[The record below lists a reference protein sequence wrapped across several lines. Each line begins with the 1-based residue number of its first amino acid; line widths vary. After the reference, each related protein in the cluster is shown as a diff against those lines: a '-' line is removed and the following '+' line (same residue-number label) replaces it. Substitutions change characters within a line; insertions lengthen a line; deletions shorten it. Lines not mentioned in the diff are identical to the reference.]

1 MVIKRLVVGLLQVN
15 CFVVFDEET
24 KEAIIIDPGGDAR
37 EILKF
42 AEKNNLKIKYIV
54 NTHGHLDHTYDNRK
68 IKEATNSPLLIH
80 KLDAEML
87 TSPAKNF
94 SFVMGIIFK
103 SPPADKLLNE
113 GDIIEFGNISLKV
126 LNTPGHTPGGISL
139 LTDKVVF
146 VGDTLFAGS
155 VGRTDLPGGSM
166 EELLKGI
173 KEKLLILPDDT
184 IVHPGH
190 GPSTTIG
197 RERNSNPF
205 ITGEFY

>member
-1 MVIKRLVVGLLQVN
+1 MVVKRLVVGLLQVN
-15 CFVVFDEET
+15 CFVVFDQIS
-24 KEAIIIDPGGDAR
+24 KEAIIIDPGGGAR

-42 AEKNNLKIKYIV
+42 VEKNNLKIKYIV

-68 IKEATNSPLLIH
+68 IKEATGAPLLIH

-94 SFVMGIIFK
+94 SLVMGIIFK

-139 LTDKVVF
+139 FTDKVVF
-146 VGDTLFAGS
+146 VGDTLFTGS

-205 ITGEFY
+205 ITGEWY